1 MLEKK
6 KTRSNNDRTDSIY
19 SPRTRPSI
27 VYRLQGGICT
37 LYDIT
42 TRYNFARTVQILRTT
57 LCPSWRIRVVLTVC
71 TEIVTV
77 AFFFFLCCL
86 RPQAQIRGSRVAHL
100 QGRGQVVE
108 FRLQAVRHERGAR
121 RHDRSAEHQVRV
133 LRIVRVL
140 FFFQSL

>member
-1 MLEKK
+1 MSVM
-6 KTRSNNDRTDSIY
+6 TNTCCTY
-19 SPRTRPSI
+19 S
-27 VYRLQGGICT
+27 VYGDC
-37 LYDIT
+37 D
-42 TRYNFARTVQILRTT
+42 
-57 LCPSWRIRVVLTVC
+57 CRV
-71 TEIVTV
+71 
-77 AFFFFLCCL
+77 FFFLCCL